1 MPLIAAPDI
10 DQIDHS
16 LRDAYESGRSRHAHF
31 DLLRRLLLRFP
42 AASRAADGMY
52 DLIMETG
59 RLPRDLK
66 EQLFVACS
74 AVRECD
80 YATTGH
86 GRWLADHTEM
96 TEAEVDSV
104 VRGEDLPNY
113 SAVERAVLAFGRKVA
128 AAPYRTMGDDI
139 GALRAAGL
147 DESEI
152 VEIMTVISLSGW
164 MNGYAAAL
172 GLRAGDVH

>member
-10 DQIDHS
+10 DRIEGS
-16 LRDAYESGRSRHAHF
+16 LRDSYESGRSRHAHF
-31 DLLRRLLLRFP
+31 DVLRRLLLRFP

-59 RLPRDLK
+59 RLPRELK

-86 GRWLADHTEM
+86 GHWLADHTEM

-104 VRGEDLPNY
+104 VSGEDLPKH
-113 SAVERAVLAFGRKVA
+113 SEVERTVLAFGRKVA
-128 AAPYRTMGDDI
+128 AAPYRTMADDI
-139 GALRAAGL
+139 GALRGAGL
-147 DESEI
+147 DEAEI

-164 MNGYAAAL
+164 MNGYSAAF
-172 GLRAGDVH
+172 GLRASDVH